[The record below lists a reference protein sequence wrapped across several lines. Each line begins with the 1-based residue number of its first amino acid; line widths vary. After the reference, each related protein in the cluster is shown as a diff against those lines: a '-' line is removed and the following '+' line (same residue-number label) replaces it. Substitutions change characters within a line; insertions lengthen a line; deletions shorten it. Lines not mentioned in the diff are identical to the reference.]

1 MPENVPHSEGLDIYL
16 FDDSSF
22 DTEFGNEMEEQLTTT
37 KSHDIQ
43 QIKDQPIRYVVA
55 SHIDHMTCGNQP
67 ILVKRIFIIVKRI
80 SKYFIKIVFININL
94 TRKWFN

>member
-43 QIKDQPIRYVVA
+43 QIENFHNRQKNLQ
-55 SHIDHMTCGNQP
+55 
-67 ILVKRIFIIVKRI
+67 IFHQNR
-80 SKYFIKIVFININL
+80 L
-94 TRKWFN
+94 H